1 MQQVHLCSWWGL
13 HTLKWLCLLLLCEN
27 REVSYHIGF
36 AARGSWAG
44 NMASPDVVP
53 ACPVTASGVIGSS
66 VVHSKDLAYVCSL
79 CIPSFWGCIMFLVC
93 SAWVCFLLL
102 QNIKPN
108 LVCEKK
114 GCYDQHVM
122 LMSLCSTSAIPAYLP
137 DKFPIWKPP
146 SFYITLA
153 IYYYIVYYLY

>member
-36 AARGSWAG
+36 AARGSWAE

-79 CIPSFWGCIMFLVC
+79 CIPSFRGCIMFLVC

-114 GCYDQHVM
+114 R
-122 LMSLCSTSAIPAYLP
+122 LL
-137 DKFPIWKPP
+137 
-146 SFYITLA
+146 
-153 IYYYIVYYLY
+153 